1 MIKRFLLVI
10 TLLIGLALP
19 VQAAITRGA
28 GPVSGDGPYIGTQD
42 IILPGTTIGGMIVL
56 LIGYNSNTIDS
67 ITISGEADATL
78 VSAANMSA
86 NGDNFSIYYLA
97 NNTGG
102 GSKTITIHVT
112 GGGVAYG
119 SAVAVEYLGQDKLS
133 QPDVTTTSTTGT
145 TGDPT
150 IGITTALA
158 GDLIISMCSSNGGK
172 PTMPSGYA
180 DLNLSNPGYYANAAD
195 NVAAGVAGAKTLI
208 WTDVFNSSW
217 GVNAVAFKAAVVSGG
232 AIMRHKVI
240 GQ

>member
-1 MIKRFLLVI
+1 
-10 TLLIGLALP
+10 
-19 VQAAITRGA
+19 
-28 GPVSGDGPYIGTQD
+28 
-42 IILPGTTIGGMIVL
+42 MIVL

-67 ITISGEADATL
+67 VTISGEADATRI
-78 VSAANMSA
+78 AAFDMSA
-86 NGDNFSIYYLA
+86 NGDNFAVYYLI

-102 GSKTITIHVT
+102 GSKTVTIHIT

-119 SAVAVEYLGQDKLS
+119 SAIAVEYLGQDKLS

-150 IGITTALA
+150 IGITTATA
-158 GDLIISMCSSNGGK
+158 GDLILTICSSNGGK

-180 DLNLSNPGYYANAAD
+180 DLNLSNPGYYANASD

-217 GVNAVAFKAAVVSGG
+217 GVNAVAFKAAVVASG
-232 AIMRHKVI
+232 AIRHRVV